1 MLRVSNQDQVGG
13 DPIMFMNKSIISM
26 AIALCLVS
34 GAPAFAA
41 EPHAHGNRAAEVH
54 LRLDNGKK
62 WQTDDVLRRGMS
74 EIRAAIAESLTPIHD
89 NVFTPEQYGALAA
102 RIQAQIDYV
111 VGSCKL
117 PEKADQQLHLVL
129 EQIIDGVAGM
139 KAATGP
145 SQGAA
150 KIVGLLL
157 NMESISTTSAGGR
170 WYIDLLSATDGRA
183 WSLAFVISEAS
194 RWSSAGMGWI
204 IV

>member
-1 MLRVSNQDQVGG
+1 MLRVSNQDQLGG
-13 DPIMFMNKSIISM
+13 DPMMFMNKSIISM

-102 RIQAQIDYV
+102 LIQAQIDYV

-150 KIVGLLL
+150 KIV
-157 NMESISTTSAGGR
+157 
-170 WYIDLLSATDGRA
+170 RA
-183 WSLAFVISEAS
+183 LAQYGEYFDHVGWRSLVH
-194 RWSSAGMGWI
+194 
-204 IV
+204 

>member
-1 MLRVSNQDQVGG
+1 
-13 DPIMFMNKSIISM
+13 MFMNKSIISM

-74 EIRAAIAESLTPIHD
+74 EIRAAIAELLTPIHD
-89 NVFTPEQYGALAA
+89 NAFTRSMARWRLASRHRSTTSSVA
-102 RIQAQIDYV
+102 A
-111 VGSCKL
+111 SCLRRLTSNSTSCSSRLSMEL
-117 PEKADQQLHLVL
+117 P
-129 EQIIDGVAGM
+129 GM

-150 KIVGLLL
+150 KIVGFLL

-183 WSLAFVISEAS
+183 WSSAFVISEAS